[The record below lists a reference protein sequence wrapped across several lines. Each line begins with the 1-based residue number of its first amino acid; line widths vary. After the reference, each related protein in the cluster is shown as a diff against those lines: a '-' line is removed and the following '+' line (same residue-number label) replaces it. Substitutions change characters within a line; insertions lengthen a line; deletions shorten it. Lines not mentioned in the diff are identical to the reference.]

1 MKAHAGYREISHTA
15 DWQLEAWA
23 PDLASLFEQAAAGMY
38 ALAGIQLQPGRRT
51 RRSLRIV
58 RKDNEQLLVAFLR
71 ELLYFSEKERLAFD
85 QLQLQL
91 DGNVLEAGLSGARI
105 VNQDKEIKAV
115 TYHNLVIRSDEQGLS
130 VNIVF
135 DV

>member
-1 MKAHAGYREISHTA
+1 MKIPAGFREISHTA

-23 PDLASLFEQAAAGMY
+23 PDLSGLLEQAAAGMY
-38 ALAGIQLQPGRRT
+38 ALAGIRLQPGPRIQ
-51 RRSLRIV
+51 RSLRIE
-58 RKDNEQLLVAFLR
+58 RSDPERLLVAFLR
-71 ELLYFSEKERLAFD
+71 ELLYLSERERLAFD
-85 QLQLQL
+85 QLNLHQ
-91 DGNVLEAGLSGARI
+91 DENTLEADLFGGLIA
-105 VNQDKEIKAV
+105 NQDKEIKAV

>member
-1 MKAHAGYREISHTA
+1 MKAHAGFREISHTA

-23 PDLASLFEQAAAGMY
+23 SDLAGLFEQAAMGMY
-38 ALAGIQLQPGRRT
+38 ALAGIQLQPGLRVQ
-51 RRSLRIV
+51 RSLRIE
-58 RKDNEQLLVAFLR
+58 RSDPERLLVAFLR
-71 ELLYFSEKERLAFD
+71 ELLYFGERERLAFD
-85 QLQLQL
+85 QLQLHL
-91 DGNVLEAGLSGARI
+91 IENVLEADLSGGMIA
-105 VNQDKEIKAV
+105 NQDKEIKAV